1 MKSEI
6 PLVFSVLLFE
16 NNQRRLAYT
25 EWDLQPTEIFRICN
39 VLWFCCNSVPKCSL
53 NFRFSS
59 KVLYEYSPR
68 WWDFGNDMEHPT
80 LATDGFFTVKSEKD
94 TVLCLV
100 LIITKNVFPQL
111 EGLNPWLV
119 SDLDPRVEVSR

>member
-1 MKSEI
+1 
-6 PLVFSVLLFE
+6 
-16 NNQRRLAYT
+16 
-25 EWDLQPTEIFRICN
+25 
-39 VLWFCCNSVPKCSL
+39 
-53 NFRFSS
+53 
-59 KVLYEYSPR
+59 
-68 WWDFGNDMEHPT
+68 MEHPT